1 MQGTRKSKFY
11 QKAYDSKEGILNLFR
26 ILSFLVLVTSIGT
39 LIYYHG
45 YPIDRALKEQLLG
58 ILKVGFAFF
67 IIRYLIRYILSFQ
80 GLYFLKKNWLEGLF
94 MLLLLVD
101 GVAELFFGTT
111 VEWEILRRVGVESF
125 DTLYVLFIQMYFL
138 IIVASETSRTSFRIE
153 KVRFNPAHVF
163 ILSFIVIVIT
173 GTLLLL
179 LPEMTVQSGAMPF
192 IDALFTSTSATCVTG
207 LIVVDTATYFTFKGH
222 FILMVLIKLGGL
234 NIIAFGTIYAL
245 LAKFGIGLKQHDVL
259 EDFMNKDTMMSATG
273 MLKKIIIWSFM
284 IEFIG
289 ALFIYLSWDNAI
301 PFAGEGDKIFNSFF
315 HSFSAFNSAGFTLFT
330 DGLYNVNLKHNYMI
344 HVMITILVFF
354 GALGF
359 IAIFNLFSFNKIRE
373 RVELPWKQIDFSTK
387 IALYFSAGLI
397 VFGAVLF
404 YFLEVD
410 NTLQDKSFVESIVTA
425 IFQATTRT
433 SGFNTVEI
441 KQVTM
446 PMIFLFLFLMF
457 VGASSSST
465 GGGLKTSTFAF
476 LIASVMATI
485 RGKKKAEIF
494 NYTVPNELRNKAIAI
509 LIFFIL
515 GNLIGIFLLSITEQ
529 EILAVEGRTILDL
542 IFEQVSAYGTV
553 GLSMGVTP
561 DLSFAGKIIIVISM
575 LVGRLGTLTIAYAI
589 GKSVISS
596 AYSLPEGHI
605 IVG

>member
-1 MQGTRKSKFY
+1 MSSSSKEKFY
-11 QKAYDSKEGILNLFR
+11 LSIYDSKDKVLTLLRTLTFFLSIALIGIL
-26 ILSFLVLVTSIGT
+26 V
-39 LIYYHG
+39 YYHG
-45 YPIDRALKEQLLG
+45 FPISSATKEELLG
-58 ILKVGFAFF
+58 IIKAGFAFF
-67 IIRYLIRYILSFQ
+67 ILKYIIRYVLAFERVA
-80 GLYFLKKNWLEGLF
+80 FLKQSWLEGLF
-94 MLLLLVD
+94 MFLLFVD
-101 GVAELFFGTT
+101 GIADLFFGTT
-111 VEWEILRRVGVESF
+111 VEKEIFKRAGIGSF
-125 DTLYVLFIQMYFL
+125 DTFYVLFIQVYFV
-138 IIVASETSRTSFRIE
+138 IIVAFEISRTTFRIE
-153 KVRFNPAHVF
+153 KVRFNPAHIF
-163 ILSFIVIVIT
+163 ILSFILIVIA

-179 LPEMTVQSGAMPF
+179 LPEMTVQGGAMSF

-245 LAKFGIGLKQHDVL
+245 LSKFGIGLKQHSVL

-284 IEFIG
+284 IEFVG
-289 ALFIYLSWDNAI
+289 ALCIYLSWNDAI

-315 HSFSAFNSAGFTLFT
+315 HSFSAFNNAGFTLFT
-330 DGLYNVNLKHNYMI
+330 DGLYNEHLKHNYMI

-359 IAIFNLFSFNKIRE
+359 IAIFNLFSFSKIRE

-387 IALYFSAGLI
+387 IALYFSAGL
-397 VFGAVLF
+397 VAVGAIAF
-404 YFLEVD
+404 FSLEAD
-410 NTLQDKSFVESIVTA
+410 NTLSDKNMAESIVTS
-425 IFQATTRT
+425 IFQSVTRT
-433 SGFNTVEI
+433 SGFNTVVI
-441 KQVTM
+441 KEVTM
-446 PMIFLFLFLMF
+446 PMIILFLFLMF

-485 RGKKKAEIF
+485 RGRKKAEIF
-494 NYTVPNELRNKAIAI
+494 NHTIPNELRNKAIAI

-529 EILAVEGRTILDL
+529 DILAQEGRTLMDL

-553 GLSMGVTP
+553 GLSMGVTSQ
-561 DLSFAGKIIIVISM
+561 LSFAGKIIVVVSM
-575 LVGRLGTLTIAYAI
+575 LVGRLGTLTIA
-589 GKSVISS
+589 
-596 AYSLPEGHI
+596 
-605 IVG
+605 